1 MYNYVI
7 LNDGFNELGDMLFKD
22 LENRDNTIIIN
33 KKRVFSNIFIQKLF
47 YLLFSFKVNN
57 IVQIPL
63 KRLFYKYIIK
73 DFNNDSKTI
82 YLLTSSW
89 YFPSLIEYIKNADKN
104 NKVAFYFGDT
114 VISKKRIIKNLDL
127 EYLKRKCD
135 FVGSYNPD
143 DVKKY
148 GLTYLPMCYSK
159 FSNLDELPKYD
170 DIDILFIGA
179 SRNRLETIVD
189 TYKQIKELDL
199 KTFYYV
205 VSSESITLDN
215 NSSDFV
221 CTDTPLSY
229 REYLGHVMSTKCIL
243 EIVDPESRGGTLRFW
258 DAVMYDK
265 MLITNNDEV
274 LKSKYYDSNSIIY
287 TKDFDISYI
296 DGAVLNN
303 IISYKYNGD
312 NSPVAFMNNIERY
325 LEEL

>member
-33 KKRVFSNIFIQKLF
+33 KKRAFSNIFIQKLF

-63 KRLFYKYIIK
+63 KRFFYKYIIK

-104 NKVAFYFGDT
+104 NRVAFYFGDT
-114 VISKKRIIKNLDL
+114 IISKKRIIKNLDL

-189 TYKQIKELDL
+189 TYKQIKELNL

-229 REYLGHVMSTKCIL
+229 REYLGHVMSTICIL
-243 EIVDPESRGGTLRFW
+243 EIVDP
-258 DAVMYDK
+258 
-265 MLITNNDEV
+265 
-274 LKSKYYDSNSIIY
+274 
-287 TKDFDISYI
+287 
-296 DGAVLNN
+296 
-303 IISYKYNGD
+303 
-312 NSPVAFMNNIERY
+312 
-325 LEEL
+325 